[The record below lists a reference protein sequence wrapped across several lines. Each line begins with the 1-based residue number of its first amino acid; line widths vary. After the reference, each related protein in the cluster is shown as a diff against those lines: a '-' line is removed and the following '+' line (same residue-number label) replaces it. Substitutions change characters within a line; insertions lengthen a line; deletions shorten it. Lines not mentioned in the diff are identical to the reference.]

1 MVLLQIL
8 VVHLI
13 QVYPQSKLILFISE
27 FLCMVIVFF
36 YYVNSSRLSESPS
49 NNSGDANLAS
59 GHPAGSEW
67 DSDME
72 VETDPPDWQ
81 TSVPPDDLAS
91 LPAHEKKRQDVI
103 NGE

>member
-1 MVLLQIL
+1 M
-8 VVHLI
+8 
-13 QVYPQSKLILFISE
+13 
-27 FLCMVIVFF
+27 F
-36 YYVNSSRLSESPS
+36 YCIGSSRLSESPS
-49 NNSGDANLAS
+49 NNSGDANLGGGG
-59 GHPAGSEW
+59 GHPTGSDW

-103 NGE
+103 NGECKQKVLVITY